1 MKKKVSKAVPVDEKD
16 VDTMLHCE
24 ETDQYYW
31 DSDEFMDSWY
41 NEHDEE
47 DTKPERLWVTLR

>member
-1 MKKKVSKAVPVDEKD
+1 MKKV
-16 VDTMLHCE
+16 VDTMLYCE

-31 DSDEFMDSWY
+31 NSDEFMDSWY

-47 DTKPERLWVTLR
+47 DTKPERLWVTSA